1 MNKALLTVLAGL
13 CLVLSACQTPPDPT
27 ELPSETASGQLSA
40 RRVLGLS
47 TFGRINAEQVHGAIL
62 HPKRF
67 AALREG
73 ALVLTI
79 QSGLEGPE
87 KPFIAAMSR
96 YCAAIP
102 FSGVPSTLYT
112 LLRLTPEDLNYNYDD
127 LGPGGSNV
135 TGQWS
140 VMSDKGAGGIRTRLD
155 LALRSAAK
163 DSGAETILVVWNTRG
178 ARGMPDF
185 RAVVID
191 VKSGRWEAL
200 SPYAK
205 GGALEGKSAPKT
217 EEERAAAFRALADMM
232 FAAQRP

>member
-1 MNKALLTVLAGL
+1 MNKALLAVLSGF
-13 CLVLSACQTPPDPT
+13 CLLLSACQTPPDPT
-27 ELPSETASGQLSA
+27 EMPSETASGQLSA

-47 TFGRINAEQVHGAIL
+47 TFGRIDAEDVHGAIL
-62 HPKRF
+62 HPRRF

-127 LGPGGSNV
+127 LGTGGSNV

-140 VMSDKGAGGIRTRLD
+140 VMSDKGAGGVRTRLD

-163 DSGAETILVVWNTRG
+163 DCGAETILVVWNTRG

-185 RAVVID
+185 RAVAID

-205 GGALEGKSAPKT
+205 GGTLEGKPAPKT
-217 EEERAAAFRALADMM
+217 EEERTEAFRALAAML
-232 FAAQRP
+232 FAASRP